1 MHHRITAWVLGSCT
15 APAALIITTVTA
27 MVMKEG
33 AGALLIALFWQALLG
48 FLLLT
53 LSLAVL
59 SPLLLVPL
67 ERRALSAQWK
77 IALMTVTLIAVV
89 SFVVSLLIGALAVS
103 ILLGL
108 LLNAIVMFFIVPRP
122 NNTVERDEPQAARPS
137 L

>member
-1 MHHRITAWVLGSCT
+1 
-15 APAALIITTVTA
+15 

-77 IALMTVTLIAVV
+77 TALVTVALIAGVI
-89 SFVVSLLIGALAVS
+89 FVVSLLIGALAVS